1 MKRYAE
7 LVDRYDGIKERYDE
21 VIAAIKD
28 KEAMVIRLDE
38 FIKALK
44 SHDGVLTEFNEELW
58 GSMLDHITVG
68 KGKELIVRFK
78 DGTEIVLQG

>member
-38 FIKALK
+38 VIQALK
-44 SHDGVLTEFNEELW
+44 SLDGVLTEFNVERW

-78 DGTEIVLQG
+78 DGTEIVIQG